1 MLDSL
6 RALNAQIETSLKTQ
20 TQCGNWINEFGPTA
34 SLNDIAKKLSDVKAQ
49 VSVHTLFGLELTV
62 HEYHFTKVVI
72 KSIFGIPVSSLRIR
86 FG

>member
-1 MLDSL
+1 MDSL
-6 RALNAQIETSLKTQ
+6 RALNAQVETILNTQ
-20 TQCGNWINEFGPTA
+20 TQCGNWIDEFGPTA
-34 SLNDIAKKLSDVKAQ
+34 SLNEIAKKLSDAKAQ
-49 VSVHTLFGLELTV
+49 VSVHTLFELELTD